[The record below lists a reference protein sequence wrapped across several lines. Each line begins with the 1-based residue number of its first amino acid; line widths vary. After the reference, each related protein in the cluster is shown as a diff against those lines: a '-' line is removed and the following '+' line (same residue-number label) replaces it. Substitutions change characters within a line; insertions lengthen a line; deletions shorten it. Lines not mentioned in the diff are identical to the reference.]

1 MIYILNIDEGL
12 FMELVTNGR
21 YVFSSESVAEG
32 HPDKVADQISDSVLD
47 AIISEDPEARVD
59 CETLVMQGNVIVT
72 GQITT
77 SCYVSIPH
85 VVRMTLKEIGFDNA
99 KDGMD
104 WETCGVLVSFTEQ
117 SPDIAVGVDET
128 ANHEQGAGDQG
139 MVFGYATNETEEM
152 MPLPIMLAHKL
163 VKRLS
168 ECRKKGILPYLR
180 PDGKSQATVE
190 YVNGKP
196 KRVDAV
202 VIAAQHTRDVN
213 GEKMR
218 EDVINQVIKK
228 VIPAD
233 MLDAET
239 KYIVNG
245 TGRFVVGGT
254 LADSGLTGRKI
265 IVDTYGGVGRHGGGC
280 FSGKDPSK
288 VDRSGCY
295 MARYI
300 AKNIVAAGL
309 ADQCEIQISYAIGVA
324 QPVSVMVNTLGT
336 GKIPDEKI
344 LALVMKH
351 FDMRPKAIIEQ
362 LNLRRPIYRKTAVF
376 GHFGRDD
383 PDFTWER
390 TDKAEI
396 LKRAMESEGPK

>member
-1 MIYILNIDEGL
+1 LSVNDTKNGHYI
-12 FMELVTNGR
+12 
-21 YVFSSESVAEG
+21 FSSESVAEG

-47 AIISEDPEARVD
+47 AIISQDPSARVD
-59 CETLVMQGNVIVT
+59 CETLVMQGNITVT

-77 SCYVSIPH
+77 SCYVNIPK
-85 VVRMTLKEIGFDNA
+85 VVRQTLKEIGFNNA
-99 KDGMD
+99 KDGLD
-104 WETCGVLVSFTEQ
+104 CETCGILASFTEQ
-117 SPDIAVGVDET
+117 SPDIAMGVNE
-128 ANHEQGAGDQG
+128 NSEHEQGAGDQG
-139 MVFGYATNETEEM
+139 MVFGYASNETKEL

-163 VKRLS
+163 VMRLA
-168 ECRKKGILPYLR
+168 ECRKNGVLPYLR
-180 PDGKSQATVE
+180 PDGKSQVAVE

-196 KRVDAV
+196 KRVTTA
-202 VIAAQHTRDVN
+202 VIAAQHTANV
-213 GEKMR
+213 EKERLR
-218 EDVINQVIKK
+218 EDVINHVIKQ

-233 MLDAET
+233 MLDENT
-239 KYIVNG
+239 NYVING

-265 IVDTYGGVGRHGGGC
+265 IVDTYGGVGKHGGGC

-309 ADQCEIQISYAIGVA
+309 SDRCEIQISYAIGVA
-324 QPVSVMVNTLGT
+324 QPVSVMVDTFGT
-336 GKIPDEKI
+336 GKLSDQKI
-344 LALVMKH
+344 LELVEKH
-351 FDMRPKAIIEQ
+351 FDMRPKSIIDN
-362 LNLRRPIYRKTAVF
+362 LDLRRPIYRKTAVF

-390 TDKAEI
+390 TDKAE
-396 LKRAMESEGPK
+396 LLEKAVETGASAQFGKQVA

>member
-1 MIYILNIDEGL
+1 
-12 FMELVTNGR
+12 
-21 YVFSSESVAEG
+21 
-32 HPDKVADQISDSVLD
+32 
-47 AIISEDPEARVD
+47 
-59 CETLVMQGNVIVT
+59 
-72 GQITT
+72 
-77 SCYVSIPH
+77 
-85 VVRMTLKEIGFDNA
+85 
-99 KDGMD
+99 
-104 WETCGVLVSFTEQ
+104 
-117 SPDIAVGVDET
+117 
-128 ANHEQGAGDQG
+128 

-265 IVDTYGGVGRHGGGC
+265 IVDTYGGVGRHGGGY